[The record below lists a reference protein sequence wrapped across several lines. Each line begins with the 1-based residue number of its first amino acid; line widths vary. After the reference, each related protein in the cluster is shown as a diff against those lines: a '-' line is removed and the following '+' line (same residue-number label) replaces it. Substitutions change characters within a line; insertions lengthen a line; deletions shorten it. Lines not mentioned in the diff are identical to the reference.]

1 MGIDFDY
8 FSLVIASVVR
18 RIASDQLIIEQGFVP
33 SKPSAKWPTPSF
45 NLVLQRNRFNIEL
58 LSQLVFIGQNY
69 SDMRGGVTSLI
80 EAIESAAA
88 GHNSSGLAIALDRRK
103 PLIDVIAE
111 QHIIASIIRIILILI
126 KLEDQKIKKVALTIR
141 RRSGYVS
148 IRFVGGKVGNT
159 NFFSGDVVEFI
170 NMILAGYGGRLEWR
184 VKASG
189 RVVFVRLHLSN
200 QIPFSYN
207 ELV

>member
-18 RIASDQLIIEQGFVP
+18 RIASDQLIIEQGFIS
-33 SKPSAKWPTPSF
+33 SKPSAKWPKPSLK
-45 NLVLQRNRFNIEL
+45 LVLQRNRFNIDL
-58 LSQLVFIGQNY
+58 LSQLVYIGQNY
-69 SDMRGGVTSLI
+69 SDLRGRVTSLI
-80 EAIESAAA
+80 EAIESAVA
-88 GHNSSGLAIALDRRK
+88 GYDSSQLAIVLDRRK

-111 QHIIASIIRIILILI
+111 EHIITSVIRITLILI

-148 IRFVGGKVGNT
+148 IRFEGGRVGNT
-159 NFFSGDVVEFI
+159 NFFTGDVVEFI
-170 NMILAGYGGRLEWR
+170 NMILAGYGGRIEWR
-184 VKASG
+184 AKALG